1 MSDPNVHIDPFRLR
15 KYFVYQAYELDAK
28 GNRTGKIYT
37 GRTSGGDNMS
47 VVQILNRRHPNHHR
61 NLAGLHSAYKTGS

>member
-1 MSDPNVHIDPFRLR
+1 M
-15 KYFVYQAYELDAK
+15 QK

-47 VVQILNRRHPNHHR
+47 VVQILNRRHSNHHR
-61 NLAGLHSAYKTGS
+61 NLARLNSVYETDNYKAMRRWRTIFYRRSPKIW